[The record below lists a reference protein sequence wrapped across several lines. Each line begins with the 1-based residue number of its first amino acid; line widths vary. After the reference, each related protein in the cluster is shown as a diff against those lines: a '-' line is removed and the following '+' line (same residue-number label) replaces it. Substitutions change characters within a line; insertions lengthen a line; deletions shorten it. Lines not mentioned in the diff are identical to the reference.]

1 MKSDS
6 IRAKAI
12 AVGMVPKTIPAG
24 LQPIL
29 WSKSIHNIDI
39 KKDKIYIIHQVLSYG
54 SMDDIRLLSRLY
66 SRDEIISIFKN
77 YPKRIYTRP
86 VFLYLRDFLLKI
98 GLVLY
103 KKDYVKNIA
112 RPSK

>member
-1 MKSDS
+1 MKSNKMM
-6 IRAKAI
+6 AKPISLEAI
-12 AVGMVPKTIPAG
+12 KKSIPAS

-29 WSKSIHNIDI
+29 WSKSIKNIDI
-39 KKDKIYIIHQVLSYG
+39 EKDKIYIIHKVLSYG

-66 SRDEIISIFKN
+66 PKNEIINVFKN

-98 GLVLY
+98 GPVLDE
-103 KKDYVKNIA
+103 KNYVKNIVG
-112 RPSK
+112 PSK